1 MLVKHLF
8 CLASMHF
15 LLINNI
21 LCFFFRCFYIYNIFY
36 SFYCL
41 TLSSIFQV
49 ILLLKYVERYS
60 LMKCHSLPRE
70 PSSLDG
76 EGTTSSDLKK

>member
-1 MLVKHLF
+1 M
-8 CLASMHF
+8 
-15 LLINNI
+15 
-21 LCFFFRCFYIYNIFY
+21 
-36 SFYCL
+36 
-41 TLSSIFQV
+41 FQV

-76 EGTTSSDLKK
+76 EGTTSSDLKKLIDSMLLMASIQFSFVDIIFAFTKCRYAVVVTLPF

>member
-1 MLVKHLF
+1 M
-8 CLASMHF
+8 
-15 LLINNI
+15 
-21 LCFFFRCFYIYNIFY
+21 
-36 SFYCL
+36 
-41 TLSSIFQV
+41 FQV